1 MFGQYRYCSSRPTT
15 LFCKTLREYDDGSGG
30 CENGTVRLVGGP
42 SEREGRVEICYDG
55 SWSSLCGIS
64 STVATT
70 ICQQLGYNGLGCK
83 PNNWSSSCLLYCMY
97 FHSAVSRTRYYRST
111 ESFISS
117 VWCPLS
123 ATDLSNCTIHPR
135 SFCTSSSWI
144 PRCSTAITC
153 HRKY

>member
-1 MFGQYRYCSSRPTT
+1 MFGQYRYCSSNPTR

-83 PNNWSSSCLLYCMY
+83 TTAKQLVFFM
-97 FHSAVSRTRYYRST
+97 
-111 ESFISS
+111 SFILHVFSFS
-117 VWCPLS
+117 CF
-123 ATDLSNCTIHPR
+123 TDKIL
-135 SFCTSSSWI
+135 
-144 PRCSTAITC
+144 
-153 HRKY
+153 